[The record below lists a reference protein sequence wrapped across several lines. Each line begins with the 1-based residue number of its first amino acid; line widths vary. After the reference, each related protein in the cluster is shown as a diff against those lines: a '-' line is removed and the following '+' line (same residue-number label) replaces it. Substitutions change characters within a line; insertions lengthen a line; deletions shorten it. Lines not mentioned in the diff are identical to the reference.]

1 MTIRNIENL
10 LKEIL
15 SDDAVKW
22 HSLEDNRVDGIVP
35 AGFLVPVVDVLNS
48 IDDSYLV
55 AITGLDNGRDDPTLD
70 VLYHF
75 CLAAD
80 VITLRVTINK
90 ECPDIDSICSI
101 IPYAS
106 PLERET
112 QEMFGINFIG
122 TPDTS
127 LLFLPDE
134 QDMTCYPLR
143 KDGLVNGVNDNG
155 NG

>member
-1 MTIRNIENL
+1 MTFRNVENL

-15 SDDAVKW
+15 SDDAIEW
-22 HSLEDNRVDGIVP
+22 HSPEDNRVDGIVS
-35 AGFLVPVVDVLNS
+35 AAQLVSVVNILNT
-48 IDDSYLV
+48 INESYLV
-55 AITGLDNGRDDPTLD
+55 AITGLDNGQDEPTLA

-75 CLAAD
+75 CIAAN
-80 VITLRVTINK
+80 VITLRVTISK
-90 ECPDIDSICSI
+90 DCPDIDSICSI

-112 QEMFGINFIG
+112 QEMLGINFVG

-134 QDMTCYPLR
+134 QDITRYPLR
-143 KDGLVNGVNDNG
+143 KDSLVSEVNNDER
-155 NG
+155 